1 MAPFGDLAAS
11 AMPIGALSRHTGCNI
26 ETIRYYERVG
36 LLPAPPRSAG
46 GHRIYGVDHLKRLTF
61 IRRGRQLGFA
71 LKDVRGLLA
80 LVDGGGHTCDEVQ
93 ALTLDH
99 LDEVRRK
106 IADLKVMEGVLGD
119 MAAEC
124 EGGTVPR
131 LPGHRGLVPGR
142 LSASLRDK
150 SWTEIVSRAGRNP
163 P

>member
-1 MAPFGDLAAS
+1 LVAPFGDPAAS

-61 IRRGRQLGFA
+61 IRRGRQLGFT

-93 ALTLDH
+93 VLTLAH
-99 LDEVRRK
+99 LGEVRRK
-106 IADLKVMEGVLGD
+106 IADLKVMEGVLGA

-124 EGGTVPR
+124 EGGTVPACPVIEA
-131 LPGHRGLVPGR
+131 LFRG
-142 LSASLRDK
+142 A
-150 SWTEIVSRAGRNP
+150 
-163 P
+163 